1 MQLNGLRFWISLL
14 ALALL
19 PGMAIPS
26 HAITSIAEL
35 ENYRGVTITEIQTA
49 GNRVTKDYVI
59 AREIWSEE
67 GHPLDPALVAEDITR
82 LENLALFGSV
92 VVTVIPQDNGVA
104 LNFEFTEMPSL
115 IPFPAVSWNEQ
126 NGFSFGVGLT
136 SPNFRGRGVNLS
148 TKAVFGGTT
157 NYFFRASNPWI
168 AGDHLSVELLAYHSE
183 RDNTLL
189 DFEENSDRV
198 EVTLGY
204 YIGRYGRMSG
214 NIGYWGVGSDRDGI
228 TLSADRRD
236 DLFLAGMKLGFDNRD
251 SWRVPHS
258 GWELELVSSYLGGD
272 ANTQTNT
279 LDIRRYQPVA
289 DRHTIA
295 LGPLFSM
302 QSGVV
307 GTHIPSYQQYFLGG
321 SNSVRGF
328 KLEELG
334 KEIFGRNRLLF
345 TAEYRYL
352 IMPVRAFSVLKWA
365 VAVGMEVAAFS
376 DVGVIWN
383 DAPEFGLDR
392 TRLGYGVGA
401 RVLFPVVDML
411 RFDVGISEFGDVVFN
426 FGVHSI
432 FRARSLPVF

>member
-1 MQLNGLRFWISLL
+1 MQQYGSRSWLWLL
-14 ALALL
+14 TFALL
-19 PGMAIPS
+19 LGEATVVR
-26 HAITSIAEL
+26 ATTSIAEL
-35 ENYRGVTITEIQTA
+35 ENYRGVTITQIQA
-49 GNRVTKDYVI
+49 QGNRVTKDYVI

-92 VVTVIPQDNGVA
+92 VVTVIPEDSGVA

-136 SPNFRGRGVNLS
+136 SPNFRGQGVNLS

-168 AGDHLSVELLAYHSE
+168 SGDHFSVELLAYHNE

-214 NIGYWGVGSDRDGI
+214 NVGYWGVGSDRDGI
-228 TLSADRRD
+228 TLSPDRRD
-236 DLFLAGMKLGFDNRD
+236 NLFLVGTKLGFDNRD

-258 GWELELVSSYLGGD
+258 GWKAQLVSSYLGGD
-272 ANTQTNT
+272 ANTQTTT
-279 LDIRRYQPVA
+279 LDIRRYQPLA

-295 LGPLFSM
+295 LGPLASM
-302 QSGVV
+302 QTGVV

-352 IMPVRAFSVLKWA
+352 VMPVRPFSVLSWS
-365 VAVGMEVAAFS
+365 VAVGMELAAFS
-376 DVGVIWN
+376 DVGVVWN
-383 DAPEFGLDR
+383 DAPEFGLNR
-392 TRLGYGVGA
+392 TRMGYGVGA

-411 RFDVGISEFGDVVFN
+411 RFDIGVSEFGDVVFN
-426 FGVHSI
+426 FGVHSM
-432 FRARSLPVF
+432 FEARSLPVF

>member
-1 MQLNGLRFWISLL
+1 MLLHGDRHWFWLL
-14 ALALL
+14 ILAILL
-19 PGMAIPS
+19 GEATTA
-26 HAITSIAEL
+26 HAVTSIAEL

-49 GNRVTKDYVI
+49 GNRVTRDYVI

-92 VVTVIPQDNGVA
+92 IVTVIPQDNGVA

-126 NGFSFGVGLT
+126 NGFSVGVGLT
-136 SPNFRGRGVNLS
+136 SPNFRGKGVNLS

-168 AGDHLSVELLAYHSE
+168 SGDHFSAELLAYHSE

-189 DFEENSDRV
+189 DYEENSDRV

-214 NIGYWGVGSDRDGI
+214 NIGYWGVGSNRDGI
-228 TLSADRRD
+228 TLSPDRRD
-236 DLFLAGMKLGFDNRD
+236 NLFVLGGRVGFDNRD

-258 GWELELVSSYLGGD
+258 GWEANVGSSYLGGD
-272 ANTQTNT
+272 ANTQTT
-279 LDIRRYQPVA
+279 TVDIRRYQPVV
-289 DRHTIA
+289 DRHTIV

-302 QSGVV
+302 QTGVV
-307 GTHIPSYQQYFLGG
+307 GTHIPTYQQYFLGG

-352 IMPVRAFSVLKWA
+352 VMPVRAFSVLKWS
-365 VAVGMEVAAFS
+365 VAVGMELAAFS
-376 DVGVIWN
+376 DVGVVWN
-383 DAPEFGLDR
+383 DPEEFGLDR
-392 TRLGYGVGA
+392 TRFGYGIGA
-401 RVLFPVVDML
+401 RVLFPVVEML
-411 RFDVGISEFGDVVFN
+411 RFDMGISEFGDVVFN
-426 FGVHSI
+426 FGIHSI
-432 FRARSLPVF
+432 FEARSLPVF